1 MSQDSG
7 ETEDYTITG
16 NVLTFVDAPFD
27 GSKIRCTYR
36 PQLIRTLLEFYIFI
50 NKDKKMSEAKTYE
63 TSDLYLTA
71 FLKLKGQKFIVE
83 KVNKKVIFKFTDNEV
98 LGKLVSDYLTESGSC
113 EPLLYSNSIKN
124 LKNLIYNI

>member
-1 MSQDSG
+1 
-7 ETEDYTITG
+7 
-16 NVLTFVDAPFD
+16 
-27 GSKIRCTYR
+27 
-36 PQLIRTLLEFYIFI
+36 
-50 NKDKKMSEAKTYE
+50 MSEAKTYE

-98 LGKLVSDYLTESGSC
+98 LGKLVSDYLTESASC